1 MPDVL
6 TYAVENGVAIATI
19 DSPPVNALSIQVRRA
34 LTEGV
39 GRAVSDAGAKAIVLI
54 CGGRTFFAG
63 ADISEFGKPMETPSL
78 LDVLRDIEES
88 PKPVVAAI
96 HGTALGGGLELALH
110 CHYRVAV
117 PSAKVGLPEVNIGLL
132 PGGGGT
138 QRLTRI
144 VGVPI
149 ALDLITSGRHVGA
162 KQALEYGV
170 IDALAGETTLRA
182 DAIAFAK
189 KLVDTKAPL
198 LRVRDRDDKVAL
210 HRNKPEVFAEFR
222 KANAKAFR
230 GFKAPENIIK
240 SIEAAVNLPFDQ
252 GMSRERELFQELYAT
267 TEAGA
272 QRYVFFAERQAAKIP
287 DIPSDAPAREVK
299 KVGVIGAGTMGGGI
313 TMNFLNIGV
322 PVTLVE
328 QNEEALD
335 RGVSVIRK
343 NYEATAKKGRMSE
356 ADLEKRMSLIAP
368 TTDYGA
374 LAGADLIIEAV
385 FETMPI
391 KREVFAKV
399 DKIAKRGAILA
410 TNTSYLNIDEIASAT
425 GRPQDVIGMHFF
437 SPANVMPLLEIV
449 RGRESAKDAVNT
461 AMTLAKKIGKTMVLS
476 RVGPGFIANRVMTV
490 RGRQANAMAL
500 EGVSPADIDRVIYDY
515 GFPMGPFRMMD
526 LVGLDVIGR
535 DSNVRTVASELV
547 RRGRL
552 GQKQNGGYY
561 DYDENRNATLSPVA
575 LEIIREVA
583 EEKGVMPVP
592 ANDDDI
598 IARLLYPVVNEGAK
612 ALDEKIAIR
621 GSDVD
626 VACIKGY
633 NWPAYR
639 GGPMFWADTVGLPK
653 VVARLKEFETRYG
666 DAFAPSPLLERLA
679 KSGGKLS
686 EVQNA

>member
-476 RVGPGFIANRVMTV
+476 RVGPGFIANLVMTV